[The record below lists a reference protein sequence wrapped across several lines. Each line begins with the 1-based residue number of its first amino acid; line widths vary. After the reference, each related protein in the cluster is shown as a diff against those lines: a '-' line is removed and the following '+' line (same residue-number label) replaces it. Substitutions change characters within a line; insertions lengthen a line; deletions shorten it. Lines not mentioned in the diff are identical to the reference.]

1 MRVEYKPC
9 SNSLFYYW
17 VGLILCQW
25 CSNHDCP
32 GFDIILYNV
41 FCIYFS
47 TVLLFSDSESG
58 NPTHIG
64 SIDPN
69 CDVAA
74 VVEGN
79 F

>member
-1 MRVEYKPC
+1 MRVDHKPYC
-9 SNSLFYYW
+9 SSMFWYL
-17 VGLILCQW
+17 VGHIVCQW
-25 CSNHDCP
+25 CSSHDCP
-32 GFDIILYNV
+32 DIMLYDV

-47 TVLLFSDSESG
+47 TVLLFSDSETG

-74 VVEGN
+74 VVQGN